1 MFTTDREPSKATDA
15 AIRHESSAS
24 IPDHSRLLRDPA
36 GKFMYIGDS
45 ASLSFLQS
53 VRRIVS
59 LAMGECEF
67 TTDPKR
73 HSILETAP
81 MVPMT
86 AGTDQLPLM
95 FEDVKSL
102 AHQFLLAT
110 AGLTDLFDLS
120 TFFQELEGWVNNG
133 LRDLDHKSCIF
144 YLVIAI
150 GAQVSLS
157 NGQQELAELYF
168 SRGRQQAFYTFTE
181 APSLMTVQA
190 YTLITVYML
199 GACRL
204 VRTLQ
209 YAVSCNPS

>member
-1 MFTTDREPSKATDA
+1 
-15 AIRHESSAS
+15 
-24 IPDHSRLLRDPA
+24 
-36 GKFMYIGDS
+36 
-45 ASLSFLQS
+45 
-53 VRRIVS
+53 
-59 LAMGECEF
+59 
-67 TTDPKR
+67 
-73 HSILETAP
+73 

-86 AGTDQLPLM
+86 AGTDQLPLV

-102 AHQFLLAT
+102 VHQFLLAT

-120 TFFQELEGWVNNG
+120 NFFQDLEGWVNNG

-150 GAQVSLS
+150 GAQVSS
-157 NGQQELAELYF
+157 SDGQQELAELYF